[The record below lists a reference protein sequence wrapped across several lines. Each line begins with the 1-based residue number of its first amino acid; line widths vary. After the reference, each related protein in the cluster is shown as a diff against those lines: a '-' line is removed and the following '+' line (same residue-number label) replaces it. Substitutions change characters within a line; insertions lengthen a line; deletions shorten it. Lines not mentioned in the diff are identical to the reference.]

1 MPARVPVPGKP
12 LILHVEDDKAQT
24 DLLKSILEG
33 NGFSILSANTAD
45 EALQIFRKTAV
56 NLVLADHMLGGSEG
70 TELAGQMKNIRP
82 TVPVVL
88 HSGTQPTSMRHL
100 DGFIHKGESV
110 RDLVAFLRRLI
121 ERSWE

>member
-1 MPARVPVPGKP
+1 M
-12 LILHVEDDKAQT
+12 

-33 NGFSILSANTAD
+33 NGFSVLSANTAD

-88 HSGTQPTSMRHL
+88 HSGTQPPSMRHL